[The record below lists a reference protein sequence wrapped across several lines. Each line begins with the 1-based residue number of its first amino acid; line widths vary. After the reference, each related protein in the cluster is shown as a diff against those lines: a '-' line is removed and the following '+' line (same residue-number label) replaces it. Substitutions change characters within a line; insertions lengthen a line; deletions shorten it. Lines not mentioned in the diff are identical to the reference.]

1 MSTRRSYKVALALLL
16 ILLLAGGLRL
26 YNLGGESLWHDETV
40 SVYAARSSV
49 SEILTVRTRVD
60 LFPPLYHL
68 MLHGWIRLVGD
79 SAVAVRVPSVIFGI
93 AAVAVLFLVGREL
106 RDDALG
112 LVVAFLSAISYFLIR
127 YAQEARPYSLLVLLS
142 LASYYF
148 FIRMVR
154 RGATGGASVGYAAT
168 TALLLYTHYHATF
181 LVLTQVCT
189 VACLWRRLGRIRL
202 RWVAAVTVASLAF
215 SPWLP
220 ILRAQYFL
228 ENEILGWIPV
238 PTIFHLIGVLSYWV
252 TFPWGSYVDPHS
264 KHVLEALKL
273 FPLLPLGI
281 IFWVL
286 VSVGCFVWARM
297 PESMVGRRWLRPI
310 GWAPTDET
318 VILALWMIVPV
329 LVPFAI
335 SHIGRP
341 IFWPRYLIGAV
352 PAFYLLLARGVVAFN
367 RRWLAWSLSLAILI
381 LTVPGLARYYR
392 VPMKEQV
399 DHAARMVEQ
408 GDRQG
413 DLLVLASKYLSNPF
427 TYYYHGSQDR
437 FTVDDRDG
445 PLKVLRQL
453 ETAIVGHKRLWLIV
467 AKARRKT
474 AVRALR
480 GLLPDGPIDERR
492 FVGVRV
498 LLYEIPPALRKIS
511 DDANSSS

>member
-1 MSTRRSYKVALALLL
+1 MPPQ
-16 ILLLAGGLRL
+16 
-26 YNLGGESLWHDETV
+26 
-40 SVYAARSSV
+40 AAHVFRP
-49 SEILTVRTRVD
+49 T
-60 LFPPLYHL
+60 
-68 MLHGWIRLVGD
+68 
-79 SAVAVRVPSVIFGI
+79 
-93 AAVAVLFLVGREL
+93 VAVLFLVGLEL
-106 RDDALG
+106 RDAALG
-112 LVVAFLSAISYFLIR
+112 LVAAFIAAISYFLIR
-127 YAQEARPYSLLVLLS
+127 YSQEARMYSLLVLLS
-142 LASYYF
+142 LVSYYF
-148 FIRMVR
+148 FIRMIR
-154 RGATGGASVGYAAT
+154 RGEGGRAAVGYAAT
-168 TALLLYTHYHATF
+168 TVLLLYAHYHAVF
-181 LVLTQVCT
+181 LVLAQVCT
-189 VACLWRRLGRIRL
+189 IVGLWRHLDKVRL
-202 RWVAAVTVASLAF
+202 RWLASLGGAALAF

-220 ILRAQYFL
+220 TLWTQMQIIARMDPWVL
-228 ENEILGWIPV
+228 PV
-238 PTIFHLIGVLSYWV
+238 PTICHLIGVLCYWV
-252 TFPWGSYVDPHS
+252 AIPWGSYVDPHS

-297 PESMVGRRWLRPI
+297 PESMVRRRWLRPI

-381 LTVPGLARYYR
+381 LTVPGLVRYYR

-480 GLLPDGPIDERR
+480 GLLPDGPIDEHR
-492 FVGVRV
+492 FVGVMV

>member
-1 MSTRRSYKVALALLL
+1 MTWRRSHEVALTVLL
-16 ILLLAGGLRL
+16 ILLLAGALRF
-26 YNLGGESLWHDETV
+26 YNLGGESLWYDEIT
-40 SVYAARSSV
+40 SIGAAHRSV
-49 SEILTVRTRVD
+49 SAILTEAPKTLD
-60 LFPPLYHL
+60 SNPPLYYL
-68 MLHGWIRLVGD
+68 MLNGWVRLVGD
-79 SAVAVRVPSVIFGI
+79 SAVAVRFPSVVFGI
-93 AAVAVLFLVGREL
+93 ATVAVLFLVGLEL
-106 RDDALG
+106 RDAALG
-112 LVVAFLSAISYFLIR
+112 LVAAFIAAISYFLIR
-127 YAQEARPYSLLVLLS
+127 YSQEARTYSLLVLLS
-142 LASYYF
+142 LVSYYF
-148 FIRMVR
+148 FIRMIR
-154 RGATGGASVGYAAT
+154 RGEGGRAAVGYAAT
-168 TALLLYTHYHATF
+168 TVLLLYAHYHAVF
-181 LVLTQVCT
+181 LVLAQVCT
-189 VACLWRRLGRIRL
+189 IVGLWRHLDKVRL
-202 RWVAAVTVASLAF
+202 RWLASLGVAALAF

-220 ILRAQYFL
+220 TLWTQMQIIARMDPWVL
-228 ENEILGWIPV
+228 PV
-238 PTIFHLIGVLSYWV
+238 PTICHLIGVLCYWV
-252 TFPWGSYVDPHS
+252 AIPWGSYVDPHS

-297 PESMVGRRWLRPI
+297 PESMVRRRWLRPI

-381 LTVPGLARYYR
+381 LTVPGLVRYYR

-480 GLLPDGPIDERR
+480 GLLPDGPIDEHR
-492 FVGVRV
+492 FVGVMV
-498 LLYEIPPALRKIS
+498 LLYEIPPHLRES
-511 DDANSSS
+511 R